1 MPDDEDIYVAEQNKG
16 TAMHN
21 DKVRVRVVPSNYT
34 KHKREGV
41 IVDVIERANET
52 VVGTYEPTT
61 TLWLCYP

>member
-34 KHKREGV
+34 S
-41 IVDVIERANET
+41 INEKASSLMLLN
-52 VVGTYEPTT
+52 E
-61 TLWLCYP
+61 LMKL